1 MKIRIL
7 ALAPLAFASSLLAE
21 PEIYLG
27 QCTDTFDNDFDGLID
42 AQEEACKTSVD
53 TAPFVDGPI
62 VVGIGTERPFVTFDN
77 AAVTQEQVPLS
88 SSSILVADVDG
99 GGSQKDDLLVT
110 RSNALRVYRSIT
122 TTGKMSLPQVVS
134 SSPSI
139 NAGNNPR
146 YAAGD
151 ISGDGFADLVVAAT
165 SQLQRYLGNGSG
177 GFTASG
183 ALFGPTVAVVPAI
196 VDQTIVAVPSSGRV
210 RLYNSTC
217 TVAPAGFPA
226 SETFGQ
232 SGLCASVAF
241 TGTLSG
247 PVRVATLGTRRIV
260 MFTTTLNNVQTL
272 RPFEL
277 VRTTAGG
284 LSINAVALSTTTVPT
299 GIADYVQ
306 DEAESTV
313 YLAQGN
319 GTLSARTWSGT
330 TWLTPANRPAVT
342 LMNQSVAP
350 IAADALSHLAVGTE
364 GASWYLS
371 A

>member
-1 MKIRIL
+1 MKLKAFSLSL
-7 ALAPLAFASSLLAE
+7 AIYAAPLFAE
-21 PEIYLG
+21 PEIYNR
-27 QCTDTFDNDFDGLID
+27 QCTDGFDNDFDGLQD
-42 AQEEACKTSVD
+42 DQEDSCRTANEN
-53 TAPFVDGPI
+53 APFVDGPI
-62 VVGIGTERPFVTFDN
+62 VVGIGNERPFVAFDSPAPTEGN
-77 AAVTQEQVPLS
+77 NTPS
-88 SSSILVADVDG
+88 SALLVADIDG
-99 GGSQKDDLLVT
+99 TGAQKDDLLLT
-110 RSNALRVYRSIT
+110 RPNALRVYKNIT
-122 TTGKMSLPQVVS
+122 TTGQISIPRLAS
-134 SSPSI
+134 SSSTI
-139 NAGNNPR
+139 TSNGSAR

-151 ISGDGFADLVVAAT
+151 INGDGFADLAVSGT

-183 ALFGPTVAVVPAI
+183 ALFGPTVALVPAI

-226 SETFGQ
+226 GETFGQ